1 MKTLVTHVGLLVLA
15 SAAAFSIWTREEKPE
30 QDKADTVEVWGGTPD
45 AVEAVAFDGKQRT
58 VKIQPKKDALG
69 RWYVVTMDK
78 EVAVPAPRA
87 SADAGAPPPAP
98 PPKHEI
104 TTFLSM
110 KAGDELMKKLANLK
124 ALRALGKADA
134 SKLADYGLDKPDG
147 TLKIKLGGKEQVL
160 TIGAQTPGGSER
172 YAKYATSGEIFALE
186 GDLIQTLSFADSRLT
201 ERELHAFQNDEVK
214 KITISKGNKTRDVVR
229 VTEKKDAWADAA
241 TPGKPDETVV
251 NWLTKVERLRAL
263 EFVEKPAQA
272 PTPEQAVV
280 RLEYFAGA
288 KSLGFLE
295 VYKVN
300 GEKGP
305 EYLGRTEYTRWY
317 VKLVSSSAEQLEQ
330 DLGALL
336 K

>member
-1 MKTLVTHVGLLVLA
+1 MKSIVLHVGLLVLA

-30 QDKADTVEVWGGTPD
+30 QDKTETVEVWGGAPE
-45 AVEAVAFDGKQRT
+45 AVESVVFDGKQRS
-58 VKIQPKKDALG
+58 VKIQPKKDAVG

-78 EVAVPAPRA
+78 EIAVPAPRP
-87 SADAGAPPPAP
+87 SADAGAPPQAP

-110 KAGDELMKKLANLK
+110 KSGDELMKKLANMK
-124 ALRALGKADA
+124 AVRALGKADA
-134 SKLADYGLDKPDG
+134 GKLADYGLDKPEG
-147 TLKIKLGGKEQVL
+147 TLKVKVGGKEQVL
-160 TIGAQTPGGSER
+160 TIGAQTIGGTER

-186 GDLIQTLSFADSRLT
+186 GDLIQSLTFADSRLT

-214 KITISKGNKTRDVVR
+214 KITISKGGKKRDVVR
-229 VTEKKDAWADAA
+229 VAEKKEAWADAA
-241 TPGKPDETVV
+241 TPNKPDETVV
-251 NWLTKVERLRAL
+251 NWMTKVERLRAV
-263 EFVEKPAQA
+263 EFVEKPAQPLA
-272 PTPEQAVV
+272 PDQAVV
-280 RLEYFAGA
+280 RVEYFAGPR
-288 KSLGFLE
+288 SLGFLE

-305 EYLGRTEYTRWY
+305 EYLGRTEFTRWY
-317 VKLVSSSAEQLEQ
+317 VKLVASSAEQVEQ